1 MEAKY
6 CTTSTDRAILKE
18 KIALTAKGLNFV
30 RKPLGN
36 ALEYF
41 PKALSEREEALS
53 SINPTITEDI
63 FSEEDTD
70 IEEEL

>member
-6 CTTSTDRAILKE
+6 CTTSTDRAILKG

-30 RKPLGN
+30 RKKLRN

-41 PKALSEREEALS
+41 PKALSESEEALS

-63 FSEEDTD
+63 FSEEDTE
-70 IEEEL
+70 EEEL